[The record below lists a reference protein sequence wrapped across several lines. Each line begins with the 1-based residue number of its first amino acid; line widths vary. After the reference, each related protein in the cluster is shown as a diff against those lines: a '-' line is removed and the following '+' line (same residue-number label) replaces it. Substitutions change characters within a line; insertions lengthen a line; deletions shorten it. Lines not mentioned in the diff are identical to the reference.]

1 MRRVRVDLRVTRQ
14 EWWVTLVQML
24 VHHPRTENSGR
35 TCYIPE
41 LLATY
46 LIMQRLYLE
55 YPDQT
60 SKAVGRSVA
69 LAEIGMQ
76 SSRTQLLKLR
86 REGEVSL
93 PLVGRGQSGLHAVAW
108 LRGVSTARP
117 FPTLQ
122 TATNPQH

>member
-1 MRRVRVDLRVTRQ
+1 
-14 EWWVTLVQML
+14 
-24 VHHPRTENSGR
+24 
-35 TCYIPE
+35 
-41 LLATY
+41 
-46 LIMQRLYLE
+46 MQRLYLE

-76 SSRTQLLKLR
+76 SSRTQLLELR

-93 PLVGRGQSGLHAVAW
+93 PLVGGGQYGQPSLHAVAW

>member
-1 MRRVRVDLRVTRQ
+1 MVTP
-14 EWWVTLVQML
+14 VQTL
-24 VHHPRTENSGR
+24 VHHPRTENSGQ
-35 TCYIPE
+35 TCDIPE

-46 LIMQRLYLE
+46 LVMQRLYLE

-93 PLVGRGQSGLHAVAW
+93 PLVGRGQYGQLSRLHAVAW
-108 LRGVSTARP
+108 RQHCASI
-117 FPTLQ
+117 PTLQ
-122 TATNPQH
+122 TATNSQH